1 MKKIFS
7 ILITLA
13 ISASLNSANARN
25 NSVAF
30 NSPESAISSVYD
42 NEASTARD
50 AAAISMIAL
59 RDFAKSFKNVTNE
72 KWYKVSDG
80 FMASFNDNG
89 IETKVAYDRK
99 GVFHCILRTMNE
111 SQVPSDIRA
120 IVKSKYYDYKILVA
134 YEITHDSDPVYIF
147 KIEDSKTLKMLRI
160 ANEEIEVVTDY
171 IKG

>member
-13 ISASLNSANARN
+13 ISATLNSVFARDNSAGFNAPGSENIYVR
-25 NSVAF
+25 
-30 NSPESAISSVYD
+30 D
-42 NEASTARD
+42 NEASTERD
-50 AAAISMIAL
+50 ANLVSMRVL

-80 FMASFNDNG
+80 FMASFDDNG

-99 GVFHCILRTMNE
+99 GVFHCVLRTLNE
-111 SQVPSDIRA
+111 SQLPTDIRA
-120 IVKSKYYDYKILVA
+120 IVKSKYYDFKILVA

-147 KIEDSKTLKMLRI
+147 KIEDSKTLKMLRV
-160 ANEEIEVVTDY
+160 ADGEIEVVTDNT
-171 IKG
+171 KG

>member
-7 ILITLA
+7 ILIT
-13 ISASLNSANARN
+13 ISAIFSNANARN
-25 NSVAF
+25 NLTVF
-30 NSPESAISSVYD
+30 NSPDSANISMYD
-42 NEASTARD
+42 NEASTERD
-50 AAAISMIAL
+50 ASTIKMNAL

-80 FMASFNDNG
+80 FMASFNDDG

-111 SQVPSDIRA
+111 NQVPSGIRA
-120 IVKSKYYDYKILVA
+120 MVKSRYYDYKILVA
-134 YEITHDSDPVYIF
+134 YEITHNSDPVYIF
-147 KIEDSKTLKMLRI
+147 KIEDGKTLKMLRI
-160 ANEEIEVVTDY
+160 ADEEMVVVTDY